1 MHLPGTLSETNS
13 LPYVW
18 TLLIH
23 LFPRYYDFNAVF
35 DRAKDR
41 RGSDPAVI
49 FRESFVS
56 ITGITFA
63 GVLCFGCLAPS
74 PSRSSRL
81 HLAETRWFIVLP
93 HRPYWLLVYLPS
105 PCVFLF
111 YCFMSFLSSRCRFS
125 RFLHPWIVSSWP
137 WQMETECF
145 HSQGSCIFSN
155 FQRLLAKIEVG
166 QVLFFHLFSIDGTQ
180 ARNISKVLRFA
191 IVVVPIMNVL
201 SRALS
206 FLPLLVICRVE
217 SMRGLYLLC
226 RYMSRF
232 LLNLRLS
239 IQLRLRESR
248 FAPAA
253 SGLRR
258 VKPLLISS

>member
-1 MHLPGTLSETNS
+1 MHLTGTLSETNS

-81 HLAETRWFIVLP
+81 HLAETRWFIGFSSTCL
-93 HRPYWLLVYLPS
+93 HLV
-105 PCVFLF
+105 
-111 YCFMSFLSSRCRFS
+111 SSCS
-125 RFLHPWIVSSWP
+125 IVSCPFSHHDAVFP
-137 WQMETECF
+137 GFSIPELFPRGPGEMETECF

-217 SMRGLYLLC
+217 SM
-226 RYMSRF
+226 
-232 LLNLRLS
+232 
-239 IQLRLRESR
+239 
-248 FAPAA
+248 
-253 SGLRR
+253 
-258 VKPLLISS
+258 